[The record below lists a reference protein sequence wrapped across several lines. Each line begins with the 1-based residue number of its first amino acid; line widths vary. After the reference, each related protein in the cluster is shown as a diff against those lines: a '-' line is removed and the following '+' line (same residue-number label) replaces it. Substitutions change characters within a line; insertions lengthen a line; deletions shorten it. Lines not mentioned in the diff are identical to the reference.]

1 VCPSRRTGVVLA
13 LVAICGS
20 DLSAQWP
27 EEITPGARIRVRLP
41 EVQYQLD
48 GPRGQPIRGRVTNLS
63 TDTIHLAVGDSVGS
77 LAIPRLLIQRID
89 VSRGSP
95 SRGMSA
101 LQRGAVSGVIGALYG
116 LLAAGLYEDSDGIDE
131 AESAL
136 IGGGVGL
143 AVGAVFGAIW
153 PHERW
158 KRVKLKP

>member
-1 VCPSRRTGVVLA
+1 MSSNRRTGVVLA

-20 DLSAQWP
+20 NLSAQWP

-41 EVQYQLD
+41 EVQYQVD

-77 LAIPRLLIQRID
+77 LAIPRPLIQRID

-101 LQRGAVSGVIGALYG
+101 FQRGAVSGVIGALYG
-116 LLAAGLYEDSDGIDE
+116 LLAAGENDE
-131 AESAL
+131 GEWAL

-143 AVGAVFGAIW
+143 AIGGVFGAIW

-158 KRVKLKP
+158 KRVKLEP